1 VESSAC
7 YPYLKPS
14 EQILSQS
21 RERVLMCFATKKG
34 REGLESGLWR
44 KTRAF
49 LGTHPHILRHAFAT
63 ELTNYADIRVVQE
76 SLGHSD
82 ITTTQRYTHVYREA
96 LKELVEGKS
105 LLGGETIDDDEREGI

>member
-1 VESSAC
+1 VAKDPSFSRYTSSH
-7 YPYLKPS
+7 
-14 EQILSQS
+14 SQ
-21 RERVLMCFATKKG
+21 
-34 REGLESGLWR
+34 
-44 KTRAF
+44 TRF
-49 LGTHPHILRHAFAT
+49 FAT

-105 LLGGETIDDDEREGI
+105 FFGGGTIDDDEREGI